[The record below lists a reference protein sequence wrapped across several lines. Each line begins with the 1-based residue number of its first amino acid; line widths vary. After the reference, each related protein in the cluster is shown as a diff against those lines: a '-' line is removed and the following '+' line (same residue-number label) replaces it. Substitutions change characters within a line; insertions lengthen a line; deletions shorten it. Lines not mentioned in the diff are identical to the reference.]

1 MTFFLS
7 AIMNLDSS
15 QVEMEKLKAIYDN
28 VSNNVMMYSILD
40 VTL

>member
-1 MTFFLS
+1 
-7 AIMNLDSS
+7 MNLDSS

-28 VSNNVMMYSILD
+28 VSHLVIINNILD

>member
-1 MTFFLS
+1 MTFLLS